1 MHGEKLH
8 RKRSA
13 EQTGAQTAGMTRQR
27 TPKQA
32 PRASGNAEWDAR
44 AYHTVAEPQFEW
56 GQRVLADL
64 ELAGSESVLDAGCGT
79 GRLTAMLA
87 DRVPSGC
94 VIALDRSVNMARV
107 ASSTLAPLGRRVA
120 VVLADLNHLPF
131 GAAFD
136 VVFSTA
142 TFHWV
147 LDHDR
152 LFANLFRAL
161 KPGGRI
167 HAQCGGG
174 PNLARFLA
182 RANHLAR
189 GPEYASE
196 FAGWMRPSNFATA
209 QETHERLEHAGFV
222 DVRAWLESA
231 PVPFADAAAFRVFVT
246 AVVLRPYL
254 PRIQGEVR
262 RSAFVDRL
270 VEQSAGDVPAYTLDY
285 CRLNI
290 TARRP

>member
-1 MHGEKLH
+1 M
-8 RKRSA
+8 
-13 EQTGAQTAGMTRQR
+13 AGMTRQR

-32 PRASGNAEWDAR
+32 PGATSNAEWDAH

-56 GQRVLADL
+56 GKHVLADL

-87 DRVPSGC
+87 DRVPSGS
-94 VIALDRSVNMARV
+94 VVALDRSFNMAQV
-107 ASSTLAPLGRRVA
+107 ASSTLARFGRRVA

-147 LDHDR
+147 LDHER

-161 KPGGRI
+161 EPGGRI

-174 PNLARFLA
+174 ANLARFLA
-182 RANHLAR
+182 RANRLAGER
-189 GPEYASE
+189 EYASE
-196 FAGWMRPSNFATA
+196 FAGWMRPSNFANA
-209 QETHERLEHAGFV
+209 EETRERLLRAGFV

-231 PVPFADAAAFRVFVT
+231 SVTFADATSFRSFVT

-254 PRIQGEVR
+254 PRIQTEVR
-262 RSAFVDRL
+262 RAAFVDRL
-270 VEQSAGDVPAYTLDY
+270 VEQSAGDEPPYVLDY
-285 CRLNI
+285 CRLNM